1 MAKASLNYNAL
12 TLNDLPNTFWD
23 KVDKT
28 DTCWLW
34 TGKKDDGYGRF
45 SFKGSQYLVH
55 RAMFALYKE
64 SVEKKLVIDHTCK
77 VRACCNP
84 DHLRQI
90 TISENTK
97 GHVHGKYKD
106 ICPNGHDL
114 SGDDADVY
122 FSMRKPRHGDLEVMH
137 IICSICNY
145 PQVFDGPDT
154 LV

>member
-1 MAKASLNYNAL
+1 
-12 TLNDLPNTFWD
+12 
-23 KVDKT
+23 
-28 DTCWLW
+28 
-34 TGKKDDGYGRF
+34 
-45 SFKGSQYLVH
+45 
-55 RAMFALYKE
+55 MFALYKE